1 MRESVRPIPLDI
13 VTREEHV
20 PQIERAIRTLKERAR
35 CFCNSVPYEYMPLV
49 MLIAVAEQS
58 NTWLN
63 QFPDPDGIS
72 AKLSPSA
79 IVLGLPKPDCSKLR
93 ISFGSYA
100 QVFDSTD
107 NSMNKRS
114 LPAIALKP
122 SNNKGGYYFM
132 SLYTGRQIHS
142 YQWT

>member
-1 MRESVRPIPLDI
+1 MREGVRPIPLDI

-72 AKLSPSA
+72 AELSPSS
-79 IVLGLPKPDCSKLR
+79 IVLDLPILVHMPRFL
-93 ISFGSYA
+93 
-100 QVFDSTD
+100 QH
-107 NSMNKRS
+107 
-114 LPAIALKP
+114 
-122 SNNKGGYYFM
+122 
-132 SLYTGRQIHS
+132 RQ
-142 YQWT
+142 